1 MTVPSAI
8 ASFAVVAGMLTV
20 MPGLDTALVLRSA
33 ITQGRSRAFA
43 TALGILSGVLV
54 WGVAAA
60 VGAAAVLT
68 ASQVLYDA
76 LRLAGAGY
84 LVWLGIAMLRRTLR
98 ERGRRGASGGASGG
112 AADGAG
118 ATTTGE
124 SWARSW
130 ARGLGT
136 SLLNPKNGVFYMA
149 MLPQFIPD
157 GSSHL
162 LMGVVLAAVHDLEGL
177 VWFGA
182 LILGTQLARRWLE
195 RGSVRRAIDAVTG
208 SVLVGFGVKV
218 ALGGE

>member
-1 MTVPSAI
+1 MTVSSAL
-8 ASFAVVAGMLTV
+8 ASFAVVAGMLTI

-33 ITQGRSRAFA
+33 ITQGRRRAFA

-68 ASQVLYDA
+68 ASQLLYDT
-76 LRLAGAGY
+76 LRVAGAGY
-84 LVWLGIAMLRRTLR
+84 LVWLGIGMLRRTLK
-98 ERGRRGASGGASGG
+98 ERRRAGAGE
-112 AADGAG
+112 AADGAE

-157 GSSHL
+157 GTSHL

-177 VWFGA
+177 VWFSA
-182 LILGTQLARRWLE
+182 LILGTQLVRRWLD

>member
-1 MTVPSAI
+1 MTVSSAI

-33 ITQGRSRAFA
+33 ITLGRRRAFA

-68 ASQVLYDA
+68 ASRLLYDA
-76 LRLAGAGY
+76 LRVAGAGY
-84 LVWLGIAMLRRTLR
+84 LVWLGIGMLRRTLE
-98 ERGRRGASGGASGG
+98 ERGRPVSGD

-118 ATTTGE
+118 ATTAEAT
-124 SWARSW
+124 WARSW

-149 MLPQFIPD
+149 MLPQFIP
-157 GSSHL
+157 GGVPHL
-162 LMGVVLAAVHDLEGL
+162 PMGVVLAAVHDVEGL
-177 VWFGA
+177 VWFSA
-182 LILGTQLARRWLE
+182 LIFGTQLVRRWLN
-195 RGSVRRAIDAVTG
+195 RGSVQRGIDAITG
-208 SVLVGFGVKV
+208 SVLVGFGVKL
-218 ALGGE
+218 ALGDN